1 MKGKDKINKPN
12 SIIDHLPGFL
22 ASFVNATDQ
31 TSRGRAGVEVVKTD
45 NQVVSAT
52 IRHQNIIN
60 FPQANNKQ
68 AMIVIA
74 QRVADLETSGH
85 EKESCNFRL
94 EVKNG
99 VITKMFITNEHSV
112 DVGEVNHD

>member
-1 MKGKDKINKPN
+1 MKGRKDMNKPK
-12 SIIDHLPGFL
+12 SILDYLPGFL
-22 ASFVNATDQ
+22 ASFVNATEQ
-31 TSRGRAGVEVVKTD
+31 TSRGRAGVEVVKND

-52 IRHQNIIN
+52 IKHQNIIN

-68 AMIVIA
+68 ALIVIA
-74 QRVADLETSGH
+74 QRVADLEASSH

-112 DVGEVNHD
+112 DISEAEND